1 MLFGD
6 VENERIILNESSL
19 WSGSVQDADR
29 RDAAT
34 YLPEIRRL
42 LIQGKNTEAEK
53 LVYEHFTCQGKGSGF
68 GSGKDVQY
76 GSFQTLGDLN
86 IRFDRGK
93 GRVTDYRRK
102 LDLETGIASIHY
114 QQNGVAY

>member
-1 MLFGD
+1 MPRSKNRSEMIWPGLLLVLLSPHIIQASQAASDLVLWFDSPAIQFTQSLPLGNGRLGAMLFGD

-42 LIQGKNTEAEK
+42 
-53 LVYEHFTCQGKGSGF
+53 
-68 GSGKDVQY
+68 
-76 GSFQTLGDLN
+76 
-86 IRFDRGK
+86 
-93 GRVTDYRRK
+93 
-102 LDLETGIASIHY
+102 
-114 QQNGVAY
+114 